1 MSIEEM
7 IREYRISLQE
17 NDMLRAYEVKTEE
30 ERKMLADAKPQII
43 EYFKNK
49 EIKKNQEAA
58 ELLKKARHG
67 EDGLY
72 LVIEHDTYG
81 VYIGS
86 ARRLTEEE
94 KKGHSDWYAESAFC
108 GRNMK
113 KAEYLTF
120 KDMPKRKSDGTF
132 SGGLDGVWILTPEE
146 YDRYIQI
153 DAERAHEKAQRE
165 AAEKAAE
172 ESRRQKEIKEK
183 EELVSKVDEWI
194 IKERQISDEG
204 GKTKLYTHHF
214 SIGGESLDYI
224 ERNMFDVG
232 VVINPA
238 YNVMPGVSGGIAI
251 MKDGTLEWNTIGEN
265 GWHPVRPLTDN
276 EIVCYTIIAKYG
288 KFANTIAR
296 M

>member
-1 MSIEEM
+1 M
-7 IREYRISLQE
+7 
-17 NDMLRAYEVKTEE
+17 
-30 ERKMLADAKPQII
+30 
-43 EYFKNK
+43 
-49 EIKKNQEAA
+49 
-58 ELLKKARHG
+58 
-67 EDGLY
+67 
-72 LVIEHDTYG
+72 
-81 VYIGS
+81 
-86 ARRLTEEE
+86 
-94 KKGHSDWYAESAFC
+94 
-108 GRNMK
+108 
-113 KAEYLTF
+113 
-120 KDMPKRKSDGTF
+120 
-132 SGGLDGVWILTPEE
+132 WILTPEE

-183 EELVSKVDEWI
+183 EELVSKIDEWI
-194 IKERQISDEG
+194 IKERQITDEG

-214 SIGGESLDYI
+214 SIGGESLDYT

>member
-49 EIKKNQEAA
+49 EIKKNQEAV

-120 KDMPKRKSDGTF
+120 KDMPKRKLDGTF

-194 IKERQISDEG
+194 INEG

-214 SIGGESLDYI
+214 SIGGESLDYT

-238 YNVMPGVSGGIAI
+238 YNVAPGVSGGIAI
-251 MKDGTLEWNTIGEN
+251 MKDGTLEWNTVGDN

-288 KFANTIAR
+288 KFANTITR

>member
-1 MSIEEM
+1 MTIEEM

-17 NDMLRAYEVKTEE
+17 NDMLRAYGVKTEE
-30 ERKMLADAKPQII
+30 DRKMLADAKPQII

-49 EIKKNQEAA
+49 KIKKNQEAA
-58 ELLKKARHG
+58 ELLGKARHG

-94 KKGHSDWYAESAFC
+94 KRGYSDWYAESAFC

-146 YDRYIQI
+146 YDMYIQI
-153 DAERAHEKAQRE
+153 DAERAHEKAQLE

-172 ESRRQKEIKEK
+172 EFRRQKEIKVR

-194 IKERQISDEG
+194 IRERQISDDG
-204 GKTKLYTHHF
+204 GKTKIYTHHF
-214 SIGGESLDYI
+214 SIGGESLDYT

-232 VVINPA
+232 VVINPT
-238 YNVMPGVSGGIAI
+238 YNVAPGVSGGIAI
-251 MKDGTLEWNTIGEN
+251 MKDGTLEWNTVGDT
-265 GWHPVRPLTDN
+265 GWYPVRPLTDN
-276 EIVCYTIIAKYG
+276 EMVCYTIIAKYG
-288 KFANTIAR
+288 KFANTTTR